1 MNNEDLRKLKAA
13 ALAATQGTWDRSN
26 RPIGPFY
33 HISSDHGID
42 GICSQGRQSIGTMN
56 ATDKKAAPQYAEMF
70 QANADFVITFQPKVV
85 LALIAEVEQ
94 ARIANGW
101 LPIETAPK
109 DGTKILILTDD
120 GIIESFWRNGAWDQS
135 IVYADYGAH
144 TEIDSAPTYWQPLPA
159 IPQ

>member
-42 GICSQGRQSIGTMN
+42 GICSQGHQSIGTMN
-56 ATDKKAAPQYAEMF
+56 ATDKKAAPQYAVMF

-101 LPIETAPK
+101 ISVSVQLPEK
-109 DGTKILILTDD
+109 
-120 GIIESFWRNGAWDQS
+120 
-135 IVYADYGAH
+135 Y
-144 TEIDSAPTYWQPLPA
+144 TEVLVWPAPTDYCQTAERDDKGFYYGEYL
-159 IPQ
+159 QNYGHTNERLSDHHVTH